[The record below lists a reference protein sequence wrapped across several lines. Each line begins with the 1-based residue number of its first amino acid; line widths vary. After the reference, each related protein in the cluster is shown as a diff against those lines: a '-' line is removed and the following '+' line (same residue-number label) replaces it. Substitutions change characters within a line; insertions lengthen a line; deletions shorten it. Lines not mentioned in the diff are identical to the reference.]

1 MIHTLG
7 SIARHGIN
15 GNIVD
20 AAEDAVFDIG
30 IVALQAAKQDL
41 DLLPLGTTAA
51 VVAHGAVL
59 SKAAGAL
66 DEFQIIVALPGQDI
80 FFPDAVHGADQ
91 GHAGE
96 AGAVELGRHGLHLG
110 AVEHAHHG
118 RLNDIVEVVAQRNLI
133 ASQLLG
139 LAVQVAAPH
148 PGTSPITSPI
158 NLFSPT

>member
-1 MIHTLG
+1 MDRVQSVIRRRQKCGCSSVVFHSIESFQEAVIHTLR

-30 IVALQAAKQDL
+30 IVALQAAEQDL

-66 DEFQIIVALPGQDI
+66 DELQIIVALPGQDI
-80 FFPDAVHGADQ
+80 FFP
-91 GHAGE
+91 
-96 AGAVELGRHGLHLG
+96 
-110 AVEHAHHG
+110 
-118 RLNDIVEVVAQRNLI
+118 
-133 ASQLLG
+133 
-139 LAVQVAAPH
+139 
-148 PGTSPITSPI
+148 T
-158 NLFSPT
+158 

>member
-1 MIHTLG
+1 MESFQEAVIHTLG
-7 SIARHGIN
+7 SIARHGVN

-30 IVALQAAKQDL
+30 IVALQAAEQDL

-80 FFPDAVHGADQ
+80 FFPDAVHGAIRVMP
-91 GHAGE
+91 GKL
-96 AGAVELGRHGLHLG
+96 VLWSLGGM
-110 AVEHAHHG
+110 ACIWE
-118 RLNDIVEVVAQRNLI
+118 
-133 ASQLLG
+133 
-139 LAVQVAAPH
+139 P
-148 PGTSPITSPI
+148 
-158 NLFSPT
+158 